1 MSNLNT
7 IKSPSRLET
16 ESRELPT
23 KKKILYISWAES
35 CSRSD
40 QTARELGGKSKMVYL
55 AWLGS
60 HPLTICFKYSG
71 QTLITAWHI
80 IRERP
85 DAIFVMSPPLLAAFP
100 ALLWKL
106 FFRRPFVLDCHTG
119 AFTNPR
125 WKRLQWLQHFLCRQA
140 ATNIVTNSH
149 LQSLVESNGGKT
161 TIVRDVPVQ
170 FESTEP
176 RFPLPAGFIV
186 VAVCSFNYDEPIAA
200 MFEAARQLSDVQFFF
215 SGNPNRL
222 DPQIAELQPKNV
234 HLTGFLSDQQYGSLI
249 CGADIVLTLTTQDHT
264 MLRGAWEAIYQATP
278 VIVSDWPILQKSFD
292 KGALHV
298 DNSSDSIIQAIKFAQ
313 QNIVN
318 LRQQAE
324 EAKEDRLQHWQGV
337 KEALIEAVN

>member
-125 WKRLQWLQHFLCRQA
+125 WKRLQWLQRFLCRQA